1 MFNANLIDTINI
13 FPNKKEILGYKCI
26 YKEYAIFRDGNIIDT
41 KIELKNHSP
50 LGLSWGYNGSGSKQS
65 ALAILCDFT
74 KDENF
79 ALKNY
84 EDFNIDVIVK
94 LPQKDCVLKY
104 SEIQHWVDLR
114 RIKN

>member
-1 MFNANLIDTINI
+1 MFNKTII
-13 FPNKKEILGYKCI
+13 I
-26 YKEYAIFRDGNIIDT
+26 GN
-41 KIELKNHSP
+41 
-50 LGLSWGYNGSGSKQS
+50 
-65 ALAILCDFT
+65 FT

-94 LPQKDCVLKY
+94 LPLKDCVIKY